1 MADNTISPVVPNVSG
16 GRNVSTGQKAVTQT
30 AAQSGIDFKS
40 YLGGRTAV
48 QDNSTTFL
56 KRRNSY
62 TLNKNNTKEISIKT
76 ASKNSPTESEVKKIT
91 DDISSQI
98 VEKVTDDLDISEDEL
113 NNAMQLLGLTAM
125 DLLNPANLSALYCE
139 VTGNAS
145 DPQALVLNADFTALF
160 NDVSQ
165 VASEN
170 DAQLD
175 LLSQLTAS
183 DDGEILDAD
192 IVSSAD
198 TTEKT
203 VDSSYDDTAT
213 SGQNINDTADEAVKV
228 YDGGTQD
235 SSYQNPDEGTS
246 SGETGNGITSDE
258 KTQSKSLADSS
269 FDDSGE
275 RVLHHDDG
283 THSDNSMLHASVS
296 EQLNTDTSFEMS
308 QSQSR
313 LRVDTTDIIRQIVDS
328 MSISNTTEE
337 SAINLQLT
345 PESLGRMYINV
356 SQKNSEIS
364 ARIAVSNEA
373 VKEALQTQMVNLK
386 EALNNSGI
394 RVNEVEIT
402 VASHEFERNLE
413 QGAANDS
420 RQQESTNSYN
430 GSNSSDSGIDSDMM
444 QDRVEERLVT
454 QIMRD
459 NGNSV
464 DFTA

>member
-16 GRNVSTGQKAVTQT
+16 GRTVSTGQKAVTQT

-198 TTEKT
+198 TPEKT
-203 VDSSYDDTAT
+203 VDSSYDYTEA

-275 RVLHHDDG
+275 RVLHHDDDA
-283 THSDNSMLHASVS
+283 HSDNSVLHASVS